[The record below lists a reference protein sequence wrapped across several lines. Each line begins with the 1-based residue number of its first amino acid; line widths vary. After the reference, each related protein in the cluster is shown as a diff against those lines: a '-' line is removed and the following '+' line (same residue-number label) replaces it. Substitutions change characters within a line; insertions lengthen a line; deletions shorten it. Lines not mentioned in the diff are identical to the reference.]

1 MPGRCLGRSMGH
13 LPGDWSKVPGHGP
26 GRRIWQG
33 NRPREDNSE
42 QSRPEC
48 ERNGHEGRA
57 SGMGEQNPIPGCSV
71 LWTLELDS
79 LCLNPGPATLLK
91 NDLIFLSFGLLI
103 ANGDI

>member
-57 SGMGEQNPIPGCSV
+57 SATS
-71 LWTLELDS
+71 S
-79 LCLNPGPATLLK
+79 LTSKCRMPK
-91 NDLIFLSFGLLI
+91 MS
-103 ANGDI
+103 